1 MGQDPKLFND
11 PQQFN
16 PDRWATD
23 DIHPFAIILHAFG
36 FGPRGCWDVIAN
48 IYFNTGSLLGR
59 RFVIIGD
66 KNFIVPSNNI
76 ACMYC
81 NYSFVSACSLL

>member
-1 MGQDPKLFND
+1 MGGLEAMGQDPKLFND

-36 FGPRGCWDVIAN
+36 FGPRGC
-48 IYFNTGSLLGR
+48 GMSLR
-59 RFVIIGD
+59 T
-66 KNFIVPSNNI
+66 FILI
-76 ACMYC
+76 LALY
-81 NYSFVSACSLL
+81 